1 MSTCIGA
8 CPNFVKESKYK
19 LLVVPPNFMPVD
31 TPQAIL
37 ENNQNLTD
45 RIVGTY
51 INRAIV
57 FSNTM
62 HALIFI

>member
-1 MSTCIGA
+1 
-8 CPNFVKESKYK
+8 
-19 LLVVPPNFMPVD
+19 MPVD

-62 HALIFI
+62 HALIFILKRHAIHNDITTVTQAVSGTLGRRA